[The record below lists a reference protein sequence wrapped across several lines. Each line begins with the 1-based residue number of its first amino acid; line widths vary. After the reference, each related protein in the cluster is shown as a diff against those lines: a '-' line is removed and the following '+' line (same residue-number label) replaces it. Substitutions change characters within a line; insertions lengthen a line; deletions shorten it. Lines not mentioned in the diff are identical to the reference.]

1 MEAAMAAVALPR
13 IQSNQPKKQIH
24 ETFSTDATGI
34 LHALVGHDHI
44 DGARLVNIYFQKLPL
59 FLSSFFS
66 FKAFLLGV
74 LKSLK
79 KPTHSTF
86 LASLF

>member
-34 LHALVGHDHI
+34 FHTLMRIDHI
-44 DGARLVNIYFQKLPL
+44 DGARLVDNSVQKPL
-59 FLSSFFS
+59 LFSSSVLSL
-66 FKAFLLGV
+66 KAFLLRV

-79 KPTHSTF
+79 NSTHSTL